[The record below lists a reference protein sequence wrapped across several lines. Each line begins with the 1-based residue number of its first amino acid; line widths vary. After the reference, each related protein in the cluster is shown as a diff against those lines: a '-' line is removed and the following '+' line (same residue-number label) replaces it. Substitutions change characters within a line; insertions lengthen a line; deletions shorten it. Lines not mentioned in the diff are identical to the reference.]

1 MGELNSHQI
10 ARIILKM
17 RYETATEEE
26 KRVLEA
32 WMKAG
37 KGRQTIYDRIVSDE
51 SLKEYR
57 DLKAE
62 FDGATDYGK
71 LQSDI
76 LGTLAKRDRQRKLQR
91 ISWWGGSVAAVLLV
105 VCLFVYKYVGEPLP
119 ERTGEMRVAKIE
131 SEPIIQDKV
140 ILVLGDGKRVGMQG
154 LHKDSLRLK
163 SAVVVGAEAK
173 LVYDANTGQGAED
186 VSLEPEINKVI
197 TSTGGFYSLILSD
210 GTRIWLNSES

>member
-1 MGELNSHQI
+1 
-10 ARIILKM
+10 
-17 RYETATEEE
+17 
-26 KRVLEA
+26 
-32 WMKAG
+32 
-37 KGRQTIYDRIVSDE
+37 
-51 SLKEYR
+51 
-57 DLKAE
+57 
-62 FDGATDYGK
+62 
-71 LQSDI
+71 
-76 LGTLAKRDRQRKLQR
+76 
-91 ISWWGGSVAAVLLV
+91 
-105 VCLFVYKYVGEPLP
+105 
-119 ERTGEMRVAKIE
+119 MRVAKIE

-210 GTRIWLNSES
+210 GTRIWLNSESGTFSRYDPKSHLATWETGRLGCASS

>member
-32 WMKAG
+32 WMKSW

-62 FDGATDYGK
+62 FDGGDGLRKIAVWYIGN
-71 LQSDI
+71 
-76 LGTLAKRDRQRKLQR
+76 LGETGLGRENFNE
-91 ISWWGGSVAAVLLV
+91 SPGGGGSVAAVLLV
-105 VCLFVYKYVGEPLP
+105 VCLFVYKYAGEPLRKRW
-119 ERTGEMRVAKIE
+119 ERCGSAKNRVRADH
-131 SEPIIQDKV
+131 S
-140 ILVLGDGKRVGMQG
+140 G
-154 LHKDSLRLK
+154 
-163 SAVVVGAEAK
+163 
-173 LVYDANTGQGAED
+173 
-186 VSLEPEINKVI
+186 
-197 TSTGGFYSLILSD
+197 
-210 GTRIWLNSES
+210 

>member
-76 LGTLAKRDRQRKLQR
+76 LGTLAKRDRQRT
-91 ISWWGGSVAAVLLV
+91 STNLLV
-105 VCLFVYKYVGEPLP
+105 GRKRGCRFVGGVSVRVQVCWRAAPGK
-119 ERTGEMRVAKIE
+119 
-131 SEPIIQDKV
+131 
-140 ILVLGDGKRVGMQG
+140 DGR
-154 LHKDSLRLK
+154 
-163 SAVVVGAEAK
+163 
-173 LVYDANTGQGAED
+173 DAG
-186 VSLEPEINKVI
+186 
-197 TSTGGFYSLILSD
+197 
-210 GTRIWLNSES
+210 R

>member
-91 ISWWGGSVAAVLLV
+91 ISWWGGSVAPFCWWC
-105 VCLFVYKYVGEPLP
+105 VCSCTSMLESRSRKRW
-119 ERTGEMRVAKIE
+119 ERCG
-131 SEPIIQDKV
+131 S
-140 ILVLGDGKRVGMQG
+140 
-154 LHKDSLRLK
+154 LK
-163 SAVVVGAEAK
+163 S
-173 LVYDANTGQGAED
+173 
-186 VSLEPEINKVI
+186 SP
-197 TSTGGFYSLILSD
+197 SRSF
-210 GTRIWLNSES
+210 RIR

>member
-37 KGRQTIYDRIVSDE
+37 DGRQAIYDRIVSDE
-51 SLKEYR
+51 SLREYR

-62 FDGATDYGK
+62 FEGVTDYGK

-76 LGTLAKRDRQRKLQR
+76 LGALAKRNRQRKLQR
-91 ISWWGGSVAAVLLV
+91 ISLWGGSVAAVLLV
-105 VCLFVYKYVGEPLP
+105 ACLFVYKYVGESHP
-119 ERTGEMRVAKIE
+119 ERM
-131 SEPIIQDKV
+131 
-140 ILVLGDGKRVGMQG
+140 
-154 LHKDSLRLK
+154 
-163 SAVVVGAEAK
+163 
-173 LVYDANTGQGAED
+173 ED
-186 VSLEPEINKVI
+186 IRNKQI
-197 TSTGGFYSLILSD
+197 SCT
-210 GTRIWLNSES
+210 

>member
-57 DLKAE
+57 DLKE
-62 FDGATDYGK
+62 G
-71 LQSDI
+71 
-76 LGTLAKRDRQRKLQR
+76 RDAGR
-91 ISWWGGSVAAVLLV
+91 
-105 VCLFVYKYVGEPLP
+105 
-119 ERTGEMRVAKIE
+119 
-131 SEPIIQDKV
+131 
-140 ILVLGDGKRVGMQG
+140 
-154 LHKDSLRLK
+154 
-163 SAVVVGAEAK
+163 
-173 LVYDANTGQGAED
+173 
-186 VSLEPEINKVI
+186 
-197 TSTGGFYSLILSD
+197 
-210 GTRIWLNSES
+210 